1 VTCAAEGTP
10 WLAWASASRYQR
22 RHGLLSKLLAR
33 LRAPEEWFPF
43 GAAPFIILVLAVVS
57 TGWLL
62 LHPVPAKE
70 ATLRLWTF
78 ADIHATAYKNA
89 VPAFEAKYPGQKVDV
104 QLVSGVAV
112 TSRLR
117 AAMWADLDVPDLVEV
132 EISSAGTFFRG
143 REQDIGFVDLT
154 PWLKRTGLYDRIVK
168 TRFAP
173 YTHRGKIYGLPHD
186 VHPVMLAYRRDLF
199 EKYGIHPEKLAT
211 WDDFIREGRRVRR
224 EHGCYMIQLS
234 DTSAWSMEPF
244 LFQRDGGYFDAD
256 GNVTMD
262 NDVAVETLKWYI
274 PLVAGPDRIGIDYGG
289 REVFTTSVEKGRFLT
304 FICPD
309 WRSKGTETH
318 VASMAGK
325 MALMPLPAFEPG
337 GRRTSTWGGTMLG
350 ITKKCPNKQMAYK
363 LAMHLYLDPHELARR
378 FRDLNILPPLKDA
391 WRLPEFNQ
399 PRPYW
404 SNQPI
409 GRMYAE
415 LAEQVPPQFTS
426 PFITLAKTK
435 MSEVVSACSVYYK
448 SHGKRGFDEF
458 IRARLEEAA
467 DYVRE
472 QMKRNP
478 F

>member
-1 VTCAAEGTP
+1 MQMPAPVAKGME
-10 WLAWASASRYQR
+10 
-22 RHGLLSKLLAR
+22 R
-33 LRAPEEWFPF
+33 LRSAVDSFPF
-43 GAAPFIILVLAVVS
+43 GLAPFLILVLAVVA
-57 TGWLL
+57 TVWLAC
-62 LHPVPAKE
+62 HPIPPKS

-78 ADIHATAYKNA
+78 ADIHARAYQNA
-89 VPAFEAKYPGQKVDV
+89 VPSFEAKHAGTTVDV
-104 QLVSGVAV
+104 QLVHGVAV

-117 AAMWADLDVPDLVEV
+117 AAFWGDLDVPDLVEV

-143 REQDIGFVDLT
+143 REEDIGFVDLT
-154 PWLKRTGLYDRIVK
+154 PWLRQTGLYDRIVK

-199 EKYGIHPEKLAT
+199 EELGIDARKLVT
-211 WDDFIREGRRVRR
+211 WDDFVREGRRITVQGER
-224 EHGCYMIQLS
+224 YMIQLS
-234 DTSAWSMEPF
+234 DASAWSMEPF

-256 GNVTMD
+256 GKLTLD
-262 NDVAVETLKWYI
+262 SEIAFETVKWYV
-274 PLVAGPDRIGIDYGG
+274 PLVAGPRKIGIDYGG

-350 ITKKCPNKQMAYK
+350 ITRKCQDKELAYA
-363 LAMHLYLDPHELARR
+363 LARHLYLNAEDLAER
-378 FRDLNILPPLKDA
+378 FRDLNILPPLRDA
-391 WRLPEFNQ
+391 WKLPAFHE

-404 SNQPI
+404 SNQRI
-409 GRMYAE
+409 GKLYAD
-415 LAEQVPPQFTS
+415 LAEQVPPQYTS
-426 PFITLAKTK
+426 PFIGLAKSK
-435 MSEVVSACSVYYK
+435 MSEVVSACAVYYNQ
-448 SHGKRGFDEF
+448 HGEEGFDDY
-458 IRARLEEAA
+458 IRARLKRAA
-467 DYVRE
+467 DYVRT
-472 QMKRNP
+472 QMQRNP